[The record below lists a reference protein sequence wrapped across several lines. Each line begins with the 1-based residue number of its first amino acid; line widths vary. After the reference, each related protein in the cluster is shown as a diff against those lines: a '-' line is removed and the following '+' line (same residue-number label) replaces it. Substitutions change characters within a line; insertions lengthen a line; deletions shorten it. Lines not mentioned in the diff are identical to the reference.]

1 MFSFGKF
8 PPHFRQAATIA
19 DFVVTAQDQ
28 KGEIMAIR
36 HKEFD
41 LYGVQFH
48 PESIMTPQGYQ
59 MLENF
64 FTHVQAKMT
73 PAL

>member
-1 MFSFGKF
+1 
-8 PPHFRQAATIA
+8 
-19 DFVVTAQDQ
+19 
-28 KGEIMAIR
+28 MAIR